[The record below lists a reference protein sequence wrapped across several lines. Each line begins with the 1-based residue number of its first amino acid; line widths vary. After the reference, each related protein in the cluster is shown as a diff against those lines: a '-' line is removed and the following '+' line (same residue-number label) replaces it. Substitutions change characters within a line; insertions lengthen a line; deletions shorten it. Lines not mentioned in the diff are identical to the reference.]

1 MLRVNISVLHFS
13 LSVHILVSDPSMGLI
28 WANVNKHLK
37 NYSIWKLNL
46 QKTKQSPILYTRKRN
61 RTRTEQ
67 VGYGIISFVK
77 PYIFNTFREMG
88 ARGKFHASA
97 IYILAHVLVLFIDL
111 DATLLFTVLCLF
123 TTDTTLDWGNSM
135 TFSFRSCAPH
145 IATFARGRALYR
157 LLTAGGRENLT
168 TSYHPLPFTSVIRT
182 WARQT
187 RKVYYSG

>member
-1 MLRVNISVLHFS
+1 MLRLNISVLHFS
-13 LSVHILVSDPSMGLI
+13 LSVHILVSDSSMGLI

-77 PYIFNTFREMG
+77 PYLTRFVKWCR
-88 ARGKFHASA
+88 RQVSRVS
-97 IYILAHVLVLFIDL
+97 YILAHVLVLFIDL
-111 DATLLFTVLCLF
+111 DARLPFTVLCLF

-135 TFSFRSCAPH
+135 TFSFLCSNYCDICQRPSFISSLNRGWKRKSH
-145 IATFARGRALYR
+145 YLLSSIAIYISYQNVGTTNKEG
-157 LLTAGGRENLT
+157 LL
-168 TSYHPLPFTSVIRT
+168 
-182 WARQT
+182 
-187 RKVYYSG
+187 

>member
-1 MLRVNISVLHFS
+1 MLRLNISVLHFS
-13 LSVHILVSDPSMGLI
+13 LSVHILVSDSSMGLI

-37 NYSIWKLNL
+37 NYSMWKLNL
-46 QKTKQSPILYTRKRN
+46 QKTKQWPILYTRKRN

-67 VGYGIISFVK
+67 AGYGIISFVK
-77 PYIFNTFREMG
+77 PYLTRFVKWCTRQVS
-88 ARGKFHASA
+88 HVS
-97 IYILAHVLVLFIDL
+97 YILAHVLVLFIDL
-111 DATLLFTVLCLF
+111 DARLPFTVLCLF

-135 TFSFRSCAPH
+135 TFSFRSCVPH

-168 TSYHPLPFTSVIRT
+168 TCYHPLPFTSVIRT